1 MAAVAAVISATST
14 AATPAPDASTFPAW
28 EAQLAA
34 QRGELNAIL
43 AAARAGGASVDAL
56 RAAMR
61 ELGPPVETLLATL
74 PRSAAEPV
82 CRALTELVCD
92 LVVRKAW
99 HERSAERWAVLSVLP
114 DLPHAMERSAR
125 TTIDVLVRG
134 AGRIARETDLSGW
147 GARLAAA
154 DPHLPDDAA
163 LRAAAA
169 VAAWR
174 SGLVRLRSA
183 ALDAAKVLAGSD
195 GRNGGDGSD
204 DAGDALRVLL
214 DLQGAEVSPH
224 VALAANAVD
233 PFAWPGAPGRGT
245 VATYGGY
252 RAFGGPWTGVP
263 VVLGALDAPTPTWR
277 VLADGIPW
285 VVVADVH
292 GHVVL
297 REPPGGAPPLLPV
310 SGTPPADLAREV
322 VPLVAWEDEITGA
335 VPAGARPTSAARP
348 VLVSRATSCRLD
360 LVLVPTGSGSGVPA
374 EGVGAAH
381 GLAGSVP
388 R

>member
-1 MAAVAAVISATST
+1 MAALTSGAA
-14 AATPAPDASTFPAW
+14 TFPAW

-34 QRGELNAIL
+34 QRGTLNAVL
-43 AAARAGGASVDAL
+43 ATARAAGASVDGL
-56 RAAMR
+56 RAAMHD
-61 ELGPPVETLLATL
+61 LGPSVETLLAVL
-74 PRSAAEPV
+74 PPSAADAA
-82 CRALTELVCD
+82 CRALTELVGD

-114 DLPHAMERSAR
+114 HLPLAMERSAR
-125 TTIDVLVRG
+125 TTIDVVVRG
-134 AGRIARETDLSGW
+134 AARIARETDLAAW

-154 DPHLPDDAA
+154 DPHLPDDDA
-163 LRAAAA
+163 LRAGAA

-174 SGLVRLRSA
+174 SGLVRVRGSA
-183 ALDAAKVLAGSD
+183 LGAATVL
-195 GRNGGDGSD
+195 D
-204 DAGDALRVLL
+204 DAGEALRVLL
-214 DLQGAEVSPH
+214 DLQGAEVSPRA
-224 VALAANAVD
+224 VLAANAVD

-297 REPPGGAPPLLPV
+297 REPSGGEPPPVLPV
-310 SGTPPADLAREV
+310 SGTSWADLVREV
-322 VPLVAWEDEITGA
+322 GALVAWEDEITGA
-335 VPAGARPTSAARP
+335 APVGGRPTSAARP
-348 VLVSRATSCRLD
+348 VLVSRTTSCRLD
-360 LVLVPTGSGSGVPA
+360 LVLVPTGAGSGVPA
-374 EGVGAAH
+374 GGVGAARTQ
-381 GLAGSVP
+381 AGSST